1 MPGIIIYI
9 ITLII
14 CFLVFLAIMVAPG
27 RYTKDMAAPF
37 KGRYFA
43 HRGLHTKDKSV
54 PENSLAAFD
63 AACEAGYGMELDVQ
77 LSKDQQVV
85 VFHDDT
91 LDRVCGVEGRVSEY
105 TYEELQKIPL
115 EGTDETIPLLQDVLD
130 LIDGRQ
136 PIIVELKSDENR
148 YKLCSAV
155 MYILASYTGD
165 YCLESFDPAI
175 VRWIKKN
182 MPGVFRG
189 QLSSQPDFFTGVS
202 GIVKLFMSNC
212 LFGLLNRPHFIA
224 YRVGPKPFTI
234 KLTKLLGATHI
245 CWTSRPEDMG
255 GTPKEDAEKN
265 DSVIFEFYEPP
276 THIQ

>member
-1 MPGIIIYI
+1 MAGILIYI
-9 ITLII
+9 VTLII
-14 CFLVFLAIMVAPG
+14 CFIVFLAIMVAPG
-27 RYTKDMAAPF
+27 RCTKEMAEPF

-77 LSKDQQVV
+77 LSKDGQVV

-91 LDRVCGVEGRVSEY
+91 LERVCGVEGRVSEY
-105 TYEELQKIPL
+105 TYEELMNIPL
-115 EGTDETIPLLQDVLD
+115 EGTDETIPLLQDVLEV
-130 LIDGRQ
+130 IDGRQ

-182 MPGVFRG
+182 MPGVLRG
-189 QLSSQPDFFTGVS
+189 QLSSQPDFFSSVS
-202 GIVKLFMSNC
+202 GIVKVFLSNC

-224 YRVGPKPFTI
+224 YRVGPKPFPV
-234 KLTKLLGATHI
+234 KLTKLLGAVHI

-255 GTPKEDAEKN
+255 GNPKQDAADN

-276 THIQ
+276 THM